1 MASIALEFLLCVLAF
16 WFGYSANQ
24 GGTCLVV
31 AAHEIQKRRPPRMF
45 VGFLAASAAAGL
57 ISIPLVWSGALG
69 ATLTPST
76 SINWLLLV
84 GQWASDKRSEKG
96 PFNVVEGSP
105 LYGIFSE

>member
-1 MASIALEFLLCVLAF
+1 LASIALEFLLCVLAF

-84 GQWASDKRSEKG
+84 GVTCPPEVPS
-96 PFNVVEGSP
+96 
-105 LYGIFSE
+105 L